1 MEAVNGVLMV
11 FAGKKGQNSGKTM
24 ETFDGTSWKT
34 ENMKSFHEKH
44 TSVVLQCPE

>member
-1 MEAVNGVLMV
+1 MEAVNGELMV
-11 FAGKKGQNSGKTM
+11 FGGDTM